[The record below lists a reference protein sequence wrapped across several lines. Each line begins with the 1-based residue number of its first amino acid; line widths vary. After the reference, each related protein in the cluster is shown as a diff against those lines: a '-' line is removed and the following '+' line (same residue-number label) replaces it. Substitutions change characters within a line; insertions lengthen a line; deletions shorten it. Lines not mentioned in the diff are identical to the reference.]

1 MEKSEMIFGIRAVIE
16 AVEAGKEIDKI
27 LVKRELQGDLSKELF
42 GVLRGKN
49 IMVQRVP
56 GDKLNRM
63 SQKNHQGVIAFLSA
77 ITYDKLESM
86 VPFLYEQGKDP
97 FVLVLDGLTDVRNFG
112 AIARTC
118 ECAGVDAIVIPQRG
132 SVTVSADAVK
142 TSAGA
147 LLHIP
152 VCREKSAGEAL
163 QYLKDC
169 GFKLIAVSEKG
180 TMNYTQA
187 DYASG
192 PVALVVGSEES
203 GIPREH
209 IAMCDEM
216 VSIPQFGTIASLNVS
231 VATGVLIYEVIRQ
244 RGAF

>member
-42 GVLRGKN
+42 NVLRGKN

-187 DYASG
+187 DYSSG

-209 IAMCDEM
+209 IALCDEM

>member
-1 MEKSEMIFGIRAVIE
+1 MEKNEMIFGIRAVIE

-27 LVKRELQGDLSKELF
+27 LVKRDLQSDLSKELF
-42 GVLRGKN
+42 NVLRGKN
-49 IMVQRVP
+49 IVVQRVP
-56 GDKLNRM
+56 VDKINRIT
-63 SQKNHQGVIAFLSA
+63 QKNHQGVIAFVSA
-77 ITYDKLESM
+77 ITYDNLESI
-86 VPFLYEQGKDP
+86 VPFLFEQGKNP
-97 FVLVLDGLTDVRNFG
+97 FILVLDGLTDVRNFG

-152 VCREKSAGEAL
+152 VCREKSTGEAL
-163 QYLKDC
+163 KFLKDC
-169 GFKLIAVSEKG
+169 GMKLVAVSEKG
-180 TMNYTQA
+180 HINYTQA
-187 DYASG
+187 DYKD
-192 PVALVVGSEES
+192 PVALVMGSEDT

-209 IAMCDEM
+209 IELCDEM

-231 VATGVLIYEVIRQ
+231 VASGVLMYEVIRQ

>member
-1 MEKSEMIFGIRAVIE
+1 MEKNEMIFGIRAVIE

-27 LVKRELQGDLSKELF
+27 LVKRDLQSDLSKELF
-42 GVLRGKN
+42 NILRGKN
-49 IMVQRVP
+49 IVVQRVP
-56 GDKLNRM
+56 VDKINRIT
-63 SQKNHQGVIAFLSA
+63 QKNHQGVIAFLSA
-77 ITYDKLESM
+77 ITYDKLESI
-86 VPFLYEQGKDP
+86 VPFLFEQGKNP
-97 FVLVLDGLTDVRNFG
+97 FILVLDGLTDVRNFG

-152 VCREKSAGEAL
+152 VCREKSTGEAL
-163 QYLKDC
+163 KFLKDC
-169 GFKLIAVSEKG
+169 GMKLVAVSEKG
-180 TMNYTQA
+180 HINYTQA
-187 DYASG
+187 DYKD
-192 PVALVVGSEES
+192 PVALVMGSEDT

-209 IAMCDEM
+209 IELCDEM

-231 VATGVLIYEVIRQ
+231 VASGVLMYEVIRQ